1 MAPFRVAMIGTGA
14 PDRGRDPSQV
24 TQSGFSVAYRH
35 APCYRELADTELVA
49 CADIDPD
56 HAAAFAEM
64 FEIGPAN
71 VYTDHRIMLAEV
83 RPDVV
88 DICTPAS
95 THADLVVDCALD
107 GGVAAIHCEK
117 PMATTWG
124 DCRRMDDVCRRR
136 GVQLTFNHQRRFA
149 TPVLT
154 VKRLLDDGTIG
165 ALERMEIGASA
176 LFSYGTHSIDL
187 CGLFA
192 DEAIPEWVIAQI
204 DYRTENIYSGA
215 HNENQAFAQWQYD
228 TGVYGMAAMGMGAG
242 MVDAHHRLIG
252 TEGIIEL
259 APGGGANALVRVNR
273 DDTAGWEAIDG
284 GDGGMGG
291 LSNGYPYMI
300 RSIEEAIT
308 ALAEDRPSQL
318 SAKHALNAS
327 ELIFGAYES
336 ARRRARVDFP
346 LTIEDNPLEAM
357 VAAGELNPLPPE
369 A

>member
-1 MAPFRVAMIGTGA
+1 MASFRVAMIGTGA
-14 PDRGRDPSQV
+14 PDRGLDPSQV

-35 APCYRELADTELVA
+35 APCYRDLADTELVA
-49 CADIDPD
+49 CADIDPE
-56 HAAAFAEM
+56 HAVAFGDT
-64 FEIGPAN
+64 FDIDPSH
-71 VYTDHRIMLAEV
+71 VYTDHRTMLEGV

-88 DICTPAS
+88 DVCTPAA
-95 THADLVVDCALD
+95 THADLVIDCARD
-107 GGVAAIHCEK
+107 GDVAAVHCEK
-117 PMATTWG
+117 PMATTLG
-124 DCRRMDDVCRRR
+124 DCRRMAETCRRR

-154 VKRLLDDGTIG
+154 VNRLLDEGAIG
-165 ALERMEIGASA
+165 DLERMEIGASA

-192 DEAIPEWVIAQI
+192 DEAIPEWVLAGI

-215 HNENQAFAQWQYD
+215 HNENQAFAQWRYD
-228 TGVYGMAAMGMGAG
+228 SGVYGMAAMGTGAD

-252 TEGIIEL
+252 TAGMIEL
-259 APGGGANALVRVNR
+259 APSDGALVRVNR
-273 DDTAGWEAIDG
+273 DDAAGWEELDP

-300 RSIEEAIT
+300 RAIEEVIE
-308 ALAEDRPSQL
+308 ALAAGRPSQL
-318 SAKHALNAS
+318 RAANALNAS
-327 ELIFGAYES
+327 ALIFGAYES

-357 VAAGELNPLPPE
+357 VDSGELTPSSPGE
-369 A
+369 